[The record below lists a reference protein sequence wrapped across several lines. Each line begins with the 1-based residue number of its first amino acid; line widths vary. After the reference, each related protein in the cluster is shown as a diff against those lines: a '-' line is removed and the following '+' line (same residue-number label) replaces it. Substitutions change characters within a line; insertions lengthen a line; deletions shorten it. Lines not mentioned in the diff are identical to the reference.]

1 MFNSW
6 LLYLYCYPFTFPY
19 KNLSDKWLW
28 DTFYQIKTIDV
39 KYFNAKS
46 IQTVQIVYYSMI
58 HITICKYVLY
68 FMTLISY
75 VKLYSEHV

>member
-39 KYFNAKS
+39 KYFNAIK
-46 IQTVQIVYYSMI
+46 IYSDC
-58 HITICKYVLY
+58 TNSLLFYDTYNNL
-68 FMTLISY
+68 
-75 VKLYSEHV
+75 

>member
-39 KYFNAKS
+39 KYFNAKL
-46 IQTVQIVYYSMI
+46 IKIYSDC
-58 HITICKYVLY
+58 TNSLLFYDTYNNL
-68 FMTLISY
+68 
-75 VKLYSEHV
+75 